1 MDGFMSLTIPLE
13 IETMPDSIMAMHSAV
28 NTTDEGSS
36 PSLAATEDWN
46 EEEGILALEQFKP
59 QVPVEVSL
67 GIKSARDPVARR
79 KLKEVFLDVLRSTGS
94 ILDAAR
100 ICKIPKSLAFGWRHQ
115 DPEFAFRWDQITK
128 AEMLPHLEA
137 EAIRRALNGSD
148 LLLMFMMKALD
159 REKYDDKAAE
169 KYVNKPNITIQIRDV
184 DRTLIAVAGQGY
196 VPPVN
201 YESGKLLD
209 GKKDSTPAIEA
220 EFTQSGIS
228 DGPIASTERVG
239 EK

>member
-13 IETMPDSIMAMHSAV
+13 IETMPDSIMAMPSAV
-28 NTTDEGSS
+28 NTTDGGSS

-46 EEEGILALEQFKP
+46 EEEGILSLEQFKP

-67 GIKSARDPVARR
+67 GIKSARDPLARR
-79 KLKEVFLDVLRSTGS
+79 KLKEIFLDVLRSTGS

-184 DRTLIAVAGQGY
+184 DRTLIAVSGQGY
-196 VPPVN
+196 IPPVN
-201 YESGKLLD
+201 YEDGKLLN
-209 GKKDSTPAIEA
+209 GKKDSTSAIEA
-220 EFTQSGIS
+220 EFTQSGS
-228 DGPIASTERVG
+228 SNGPITGSERVG